1 MIQRARAHAHQN
13 LIRFDGR
20 FRRVLIYQNVR
31 PPVLM
36 NPSKLHI
43 EVHCR
48 PSSAAGCY
56 HFVQMRKVLLPLAA
70 TLVLLQ
76 AQTGARFALTVDNI
90 MRGPGLVGY
99 EPAQVRWSGD
109 SQQIYFQWKQPA
121 QKEDEPMDTYVVDR
135 DGSGLRKLSDDET
148 QLAPPAFGDIVEGP
162 ARSSPTSATAIS
174 SSTTTA
180 TGKTR
185 QLTKTTDAE
194 SNPRFLPGRQA
205 HLVHPRQQ
213 PLRDLARRRLAR
225 ADDRHPL
232 RVPRPPPGGA
242 PGTAE
247 AAADGAA
254 RAHAHRRADN
264 PRAAPTA
271 RSR

>member
-1 MIQRARAHAHQN
+1 MIQRARANAHQN

-20 FRRVLIYQNVR
+20 LRRVFVYQNVR
-31 PPVLM
+31 SSVLM

-109 SQQIYFQWKQPA
+109 SRQIYFQWKQPA
-121 QKEDEPMDTYVVDR
+121 QKEDEPMDTYVVNR
-135 DGSGLRKLSDDET
+135 DGSGLRKLSVDET
-148 QLAPPAFGDIVEGP
+148 QRRAAAIRRYLEGPSRRRLRPRRRYLRLRQQQPARP
-162 ARSSPTSATAIS
+162 ARS
-174 SSTTTA
+174 
-180 TGKTR
+180 
-185 QLTKTTDAE
+185 
-194 SNPRFLPGRQA
+194 
-205 HLVHPRQQ
+205 
-213 PLRDLARRRLAR
+213 
-225 ADDRHPL
+225 
-232 RVPRPPPGGA
+232 PRPPTPSPIRA
-242 PGTAE
+242 SSP
-247 AAADGAA
+247 AASGSPSPA
-254 RAHAHRRADN
+254 R
-264 PRAAPTA
+264 TTSTSC
-271 RSR
+271 RSRTAPSRR